1 MVQFKFSTP
10 THNHPTGA
18 WINKEKDK
26 ELFEFLEQA
35 YEDERA
41 VDFRIEIH
49 RKATVDRAL
58 AFEEIAPPKD
68 MKAAMENTFK
78 NIVAARDNATIS
90 RLLVLKCLLLS
101 KKMRL
106 MVERVRLQMKILYLL
121 SQQVQTLKTL

>member
-1 MVQFKFSTP
+1 MK
-10 THNHPTGA
+10 
-18 WINKEKDK
+18 
-26 ELFEFLEQA
+26 FLEQA

-78 NIVAARDNATIS
+78 NIVAARDNADDKWICRFS
-90 RLLVLKCLLLS
+90 NAYFFQRRCVLWWS
-101 KKMRL
+101 A
-106 MVERVRLQMKILYLL
+106 
-121 SQQVQTLKTL
+121 